1 MQTMIAAS
9 FVYGPSAIKV
19 GPILDLLPC
28 EDGLSHCQIRGDK
41 LLRSSTLN
49 NTSRLSHS
57 NKALLSER
65 ITKLAKALSDG
76 VYEREDTIKMCLL
89 AALAGESVF
98 LLGPP
103 GIAKSL
109 IAKRLIQAFDHSSY
123 FEYLMTRFSTPE
135 EVFGPLSIQELKDNG
150 RYLRL
155 TKGYLPTAQ
164 VVFLDEIWKAG
175 PAILN
180 TLLTVVN
187 EKTFKNGSDIER
199 VPMRLLVSASNELP
213 DEDSGLEALY
223 DRMLVRIFVN
233 RIQNKQNFKSMLTV
247 GTVQEAEVPK
257 ELVITDQEYHQWQ
270 QELERLTLSNEV
282 FEKLYQLKTM
292 LEEKAKQAG
301 VEFAQSDMYVS
312 DRRWKK
318 AVKLLKASAYFNG
331 RDEINPLDLL
341 LLQDCLWNSPE
352 SLEIVQSVLKEFAL
366 KHAFDQQEVEHQISV
381 CREDLAE
388 IQEELE
394 SEFAMML
401 SMESTTGLIKKQI
414 HHFDI
419 SKAKQYK
426 VGNATDLV
434 KLVLLQSNMS
444 VSESEKGDSRW
455 VYVPKNELERVIKD
469 GQGDVYGYVNQNTSL
484 CRIRFEMDAANN
496 LVIKD
501 IANRAVLVGLVTNK
515 GLDASLYQEWQSK
528 SQQALAQLTHAE
540 HHLRQVKSNFRGAL
554 PHGFVNPELPRLM
567 EASLQQLTQ
576 QLESTKTECERTVF
590 RFNNLDQ
597 FFS

>member
-1 MQTMIAAS
+1 MINPTQ
-9 FVYGPSAIKV
+9 V
-19 GPILDLLPC
+19 
-28 EDGLSHCQIRGDK
+28 
-41 LLRSSTLN
+41 
-49 NTSRLSHS
+49 SHS
-57 NKALLSER
+57 QKALLSER
-65 ITKLAKALSDG
+65 INKLAHALSDG
-76 VYEREDTIKMCLL
+76 VYEREDTIKLCLL

-109 IAKRLIQAFDHSSY
+109 IAKRLIQAFDNSSY

-155 TKGYLPTAQ
+155 TEGYLPTAQ

-223 DRMLVRIFVN
+223 DRMLVRVFVN

-247 GTVQEAEVPK
+247 GTPQEAKVP
-257 ELVITDQEYHQWQ
+257 EGLAITDAEYHQWQ
-270 QELERLTLSNEV
+270 AELDRLELSDVV
-282 FEKLYQLKTM
+282 FEKLFDLKSM
-292 LEEKAKQAG
+292 LEKAATESTG
-301 VEFAQSDMYVS
+301 VDIANTDMYVS

-331 RDEINPLDLL
+331 RDAINPLDLL

-352 SLEIVQSVLKEFAL
+352 SREVVQKVIREFAL
-366 KHAFDQQEVEHQISV
+366 KHAFDQQDVEQQITL
-381 CREDLAE
+381 CREELSD

-394 SEFAMML
+394 SQFGIML
-401 SMESTTGLIKKQI
+401 STESSTGLLKKQVNSY
-414 HHFDI
+414 DI
-419 SKAKQYK
+419 SDAKSYK
-426 VGNATDLV
+426 VGSAYDLV

-455 VYVPKNELERVIKD
+455 VYVPKSDLERVIKE
-469 GQGDVYGYVNQNTSL
+469 GHGDVYGYVNQNTNM
-484 CRIRFEMDAANN
+484 CRLRFDVDAANH

-501 IANRAVLVGLVTNK
+501 IANRAVMVAVVTNK
-515 GLDASLYQEWQSK
+515 GLDDSTYQEWLSK
-528 SQQALAQLTHAE
+528 SEAALAQLNQAD
-540 HHLRQVKSNFRGAL
+540 HHLRKVRSNFHGAL
-554 PHGFVNPELPRLM
+554 PHNFVDPELPRAM
-567 EASLQQLTQ
+567 ESSLQNIQ
-576 QLESTKTECERTVF
+576 QVLESTQNECERTVF
-590 RFNNLDQ
+590 RFKNLNQ

>member
-1 MQTMIAAS
+1 MMS
-9 FVYGPSAIKV
+9 
-19 GPILDLLPC
+19 
-28 EDGLSHCQIRGDK
+28 
-41 LLRSSTLN
+41 
-49 NTSRLSHS
+49 TSRVSHS
-57 NKALLSER
+57 QKALLSER
-65 ITKLAKALSDG
+65 INKLAEALSDG
-76 VYEREDTIKMCLL
+76 VYEREDTIKLCLL

-109 IAKRLIQAFDHSSY
+109 IAKRLIQAFDNSSY

-155 TKGYLPTAQ
+155 TEGYLPTAQ

-223 DRMLVRIFVN
+223 DRMLVRVFVN

-247 GTVQEAEVPK
+247 GTSQEATIPPG
-257 ELVITDQEYHQWQ
+257 LAITDQEYHQWQ
-270 QELERLTLSNEV
+270 AELDKLELSDEV
-282 FEKLYQLKTM
+282 FEKLFELKDL
-292 LEEKAKQAG
+292 LENATTSITG
-301 VEFAQSDMYVS
+301 LDGTNTDMYVS

-331 RDEINPLDLL
+331 RDAINPLDLL

-352 SLEIVQSVLKEFAL
+352 SRDVVRNVVKEFAL
-366 KHAFDQQEVEHQISV
+366 HHAFDQQDVEQQITL
-381 CREDLAE
+381 CREELLD
-388 IQEELE
+388 IQDELE
-394 SEFAMML
+394 SQFGITV
-401 SMESTTGLIKKQI
+401 SMESTTGLLKKQI
-414 HHFDI
+414 HSYDI
-419 SKAKQYK
+419 SQAKSYK
-426 VGNATDLV
+426 VGSAFDLV
-434 KLVLLQSNMS
+434 KLVLLQSNLS

-455 VYVPKNELERVIKD
+455 VYIAKNDLERVIKD
-469 GQGDVYGYVNQNTSL
+469 GQGDVYGYVNQNSNL
-484 CRIRFEMDAANN
+484 CRLRFELDAESN

-501 IANRAVLVGLVTNK
+501 IANRAVLVSLVTNA
-515 GLDASLYQEWQSK
+515 GLDDSLYQQWVSK
-528 SQQALAQLTHAE
+528 SEQAMAQLETAE
-540 HHLRQVKSNFRGAL
+540 HHLRKVRANFHGAL
-554 PHGFVNPELPRLM
+554 PHSFIDQELPRIM
-567 EASLQQLTQ
+567 EASLQQLQ
-576 QLESTKTECERTVF
+576 QVLESTKTECEHTAF
-590 RFNNLDQ
+590 RFKNLNQ
-597 FFS
+597 FFA

>member
-1 MQTMIAAS
+1 MIS
-9 FVYGPSAIKV
+9 PTRV
-19 GPILDLLPC
+19 
-28 EDGLSHCQIRGDK
+28 
-41 LLRSSTLN
+41 
-49 NTSRLSHS
+49 SHS
-57 NKALLSER
+57 QKALLSER
-65 ITKLAKALSDG
+65 INKLAHALSDS

-109 IAKRLIQAFDHSSY
+109 IAKRLIQAFDNSSY

-155 TKGYLPTAQ
+155 TEGYLPTAQ

-187 EKTFKNGSDIER
+187 EKTFKNGSDVER

-247 GTVQEAEVPK
+247 GTPQEAQIPEG
-257 ELVITDQEYHQWQ
+257 LAITDEEYHLWQ
-270 QELERLTLSNEV
+270 SELEKLELSDEV
-282 FEKLYQLKTM
+282 FEKLYELKEM
-292 LEEKAKQAG
+292 LEQSATEGMG
-301 VEFAQSDMYVS
+301 VDVSDTDMYVS

-331 RDEINPLDLL
+331 RDSVNPLDLL

-352 SLEIVQSVLKEFAL
+352 SREVVQRVVKEFAL
-366 KHAFDQQEVEHQISV
+366 KQAFDQQEVEQQISL
-381 CREDLAE
+381 CREELAE
-388 IQEELE
+388 VQEELE
-394 SEFAMML
+394 SEFGIML
-401 SMESTTGLIKKQI
+401 SMESTTGLLKKQV
-414 HHFDI
+414 HSYDI
-419 SKAKQYK
+419 SDAKSYK
-426 VGNATDLV
+426 VGSAFDLV

-455 VYVPKNELERVIKD
+455 VYVPKNELERVIKE
-469 GQGDVYGYVNQNTSL
+469 GHGDVYGYVNQNTNM
-484 CRIRFEMDAANN
+484 CRLRFDIDAGNN

-501 IANRAVLVGLVTNK
+501 IANRAVLVSVVTQK
-515 GLDASLYQEWQSK
+515 GLDDGLYQSWLTK
-528 SQQALAQLTHAE
+528 SEQALAQLEHAE
-540 HHLRQVKSNFRGAL
+540 HHLLKVRSNFHGAL
-554 PHGFVNPELPRLM
+554 PHSFIDQDLPRAM
-567 EASLQQLTQ
+567 EASLQHIQ
-576 QLESTKTECERTVF
+576 QVLESTKTECERTVF
-590 RFNNLDQ
+590 RFRNLNQ

>member
-1 MQTMIAAS
+1 MIN
-9 FVYGPSAIKV
+9 PTQV
-19 GPILDLLPC
+19 G
-28 EDGLSHCQIRGDK
+28 HAQ
-41 LLRSSTLN
+41 
-49 NTSRLSHS
+49 
-57 NKALLSER
+57 KALLSER
-65 ITKLAKALSDG
+65 INKLAHALSDG
-76 VYEREDTIKMCLL
+76 VYEREDTIKLCLL

-109 IAKRLIQAFDHSSY
+109 IAKRLIQAFDNSSY

-155 TKGYLPTAQ
+155 TEGYLPTAQ

-223 DRMLVRIFVN
+223 DRMLVRVFVN

-247 GTVQEAEVPK
+247 GTPQEAKIPEG
-257 ELVITDQEYHQWQ
+257 LAITDAEYHQWQ
-270 QELERLTLSNEV
+270 AELDKLELSDAV
-282 FEKLYQLKTM
+282 FEKLFELKSM
-292 LEEKAKQAG
+292 LENAAKETTG
-301 VEFAQSDMYVS
+301 VDIADTDMYVS

-318 AVKLLKASAYFNG
+318 AVKLLKASAFFNG
-331 RDEINPLDLL
+331 RSSINPLDLL

-352 SLEIVQSVLKEFAL
+352 SREVVLKVVKEFAL
-366 KHAFDQQEVEHQISV
+366 QHAFDQQEVDQQIAS
-381 CREDLAE
+381 CREALGD

-394 SEFAMML
+394 DKFGILL
-401 SMESTTGLIKKQI
+401 STESTTGILKKQVNSY
-414 HHFDI
+414 DI
-419 SKAKQYK
+419 SDAKSYK
-426 VGNATDLV
+426 VGNAFDLV

-455 VYVPKNELERVIKD
+455 VYVPKSDLERVIKE
-469 GQGDVYGYVNQNTSL
+469 GSGDVYGYVNQNTNM
-484 CRIRFEMDAANN
+484 CRLRFDVDAANH

-501 IANRAVLVGLVTNK
+501 IANRAVMVAIVTNK
-515 GLDASLYQEWQSK
+515 GLEESLYQEWLSK
-528 SQQALAQLTHAE
+528 SEQAMAQLNEAE
-540 HHLRQVKSNFRGAL
+540 HHLRRVRSNFHGAL
-554 PHGFVNPELPRLM
+554 PHNFVDPELPRTM
-567 EASLQQLTQ
+567 EASLQNIQ
-576 QLESTKTECERTVF
+576 QVLESTKAECERTVF
-590 RFNNLDQ
+590 RFKNLNQ